1 MEAGKEPPSNVACNL
16 QPHLTSLAHRRRPM
30 AGPHVNARV
39 QRHREALRAAG
50 LRPVQIWVPDT
61 RRPGFD
67 EECRRQSL
75 LVAQA
80 DQEDP
85 TIDPSMDEALA
96 EVDGWTA

>member
-1 MEAGKEPPSNVACNL
+1 
-16 QPHLTSLAHRRRPM
+16 M
-30 AGPHVNARV
+30 ASTHVSARV

-61 RRPGFD
+61 RRPGFE

-80 DQEDP
+80 DQA
-85 TIDPSMDEALA
+85 DPSIGQVMDETL
-96 EVDGWTA
+96 VDVEGWVA

>member
-1 MEAGKEPPSNVACNL
+1 
-16 QPHLTSLAHRRRPM
+16 
-30 AGPHVNARV
+30 
-39 QRHREALRAAG
+39 

-75 LVAQA
+75 LAAHTDQA
-80 DQEDP
+80 DP
-85 TIDPSMDEALA
+85 TLDAFMDEALA